1 MPRFDVTDAEWTS
14 IAPLLPGAEGKKIG
28 RPRPDDREVRNGIS
42 FILRSGAPWRGL
54 PARIVLSQGQAS
66 DEAAVPVL
74 PEGRTVTDAVADR
87 GHDAMAVLD
96 PIARHGGRGHI
107 PTCRDRRVQRTV
119 DKNLRGM
126 RNRVEPFFDEP
137 KHFRRIATRCDE
149 LAGNFLAA
157 VLIAATRPW
166 TRLESTT

>member
-1 MPRFDVTDAEWTS
+1 MPRFDVTDAEWTI
-14 IAPLLPGAEGKKIG
+14 IAPLLPGAEGKNNS
-28 RPRPDDREVRNGIS
+28 RPRPDDRKVRNGIF
-42 FILRSGAPWRGL
+42 FILRSGAPWRDL
-54 PARIVLSQGQAS
+54 PARIVLSRGRAS
-66 DEAAVPVL
+66 DEAAVPLL

-96 PIARHGGRGHI
+96 PIARHGGRGRV
-107 PTCRDRRVQRTV
+107 PTCRDRRIRRTD
-119 DKNLRGM
+119 DKNLRGL
-126 RNRVEPFFDEP
+126 RNRVERFLDEP

-166 TRLESTT
+166 TRLVSTT